1 MSSYSVVSVTGLPEL
16 REGDDLAALIL
27 ERVELEDAD
36 VVVIAQKAISKIEGR
51 VVRLDDVEPSR
62 RAIEIAGHEGDP
74 RKVEWILREC
84 KRVVRVRPPLVIC
97 ETTHGFICASAGV
110 DQSNT
115 PEDGTLVLLPLDP
128 DGSAAKLRD
137 ELRERTHRDVG
148 VVITDSFGRPWR
160 QGTTDVAIGAAG
172 VVVMQDLSG
181 EHDPIGY
188 ELKATFI
195 TIADEIAGAAQ
206 LASGKLGRAPV
217 TIVRGLDVR
226 GDGKATDIPVPPELD
241 LFR

>member
-1 MSSYSVVSVTGLPEL
+1 MSGFSVFPLTGIPEL
-16 REGDDLAALIL
+16 HAGDDLAALIL
-27 ERVELEDAD
+27 ERVELEDTD
-36 VVVIAQKAISKIEGR
+36 IVVVVQKAISKIEGR
-51 VVRLDDVEPSR
+51 VVRLDDVEPSP
-62 RAIEIAGHEGDP
+62 RAIEIAGDEGDP
-74 RKVEWILREC
+74 RRVEWILREA

-97 ETTHGFICASAGV
+97 ETKHGFICASAGV

-115 PEDGTLVLLPLDP
+115 PEEGTLVLLPVDP
-128 DGSAAKLRD
+128 DASAVKLRD
-137 ELRERTHRDVG
+137 ELQERTGKEVG
-148 VVITDSFGRPWR
+148 VIVTDSFGRPWR

-172 VVVMQDLSG
+172 VEVMRDLSG

-206 LASGKLGRAPV
+206 LASGKLDRVPV

-226 GDGKATDIPVPPELD
+226 GTGKATDIPVPPELD

>member
-1 MSSYSVVSVTGLPEL
+1 LSSYSVVSVAGLPEL
-16 REGDDLAALIL
+16 REGDDLAGLIL

-36 VVVIAQKAISKIEGR
+36 VVVVAQKAISKIEGR
-51 VVRLDDVEPSR
+51 VVHLDDVEPSP
-62 RAIEIAGHEGDP
+62 RAIEIAGDEGDP

-115 PEDGTLVLLPLDP
+115 PEEDTLVLLPVDP
-128 DGSAAKLRD
+128 DASAVKLRE
-137 ELRERTHRDVG
+137 ELRERTGRDVG
-148 VVITDSFGRPWR
+148 VIITDSFGRPWR

-226 GDGKATDIPVPPELD
+226 GEGKATDIPVPPELD

>member
-1 MSSYSVVSVTGLPEL
+1 LSSFSVFTVAGLPEL
-16 REGDDLAALIL
+16 RAGDDLAALIL

-36 VVVIAQKAISKIEGR
+36 VVVVAQKAISKTEGR
-51 VVRLDDVEPSR
+51 VVRLNDVEPSP
-62 RAIEIAGHEGDP
+62 RAIEIAGDEGDP
-74 RKVEWILREC
+74 QRVEWILREC

-115 PEDGTLVLLPLDP
+115 PEDGTLVLLPVDP
-128 DGSAAKLRD
+128 DASAGRLR
-137 ELRERTHRDVG
+137 ETLRERSGRDVG
-148 VVITDSFGRPWR
+148 VIVTDSFGRPWR

-172 VVVMQDLSG
+172 VEVMQDLSG
-181 EHDPIGY
+181 ERDPIGY

-206 LASGKLGRAPV
+206 LASGKLGRTPV